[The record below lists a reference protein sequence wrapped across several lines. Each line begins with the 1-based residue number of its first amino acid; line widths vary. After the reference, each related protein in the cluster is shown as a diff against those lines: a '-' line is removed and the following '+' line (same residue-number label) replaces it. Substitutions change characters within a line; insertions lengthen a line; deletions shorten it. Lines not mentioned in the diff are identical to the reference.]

1 MDYIRDFY
9 RVGVGMKIMCVL
21 GTQKEKKHLMQLIT
35 HNVKSAQQKT
45 KMITFFS
52 LYKAWFSWY
61 IKPLMTQKNAG
72 LDPNADKHKTLSLVG
87 VNKQAEVRTPGRQS
101 RKGKVNLA
109 RCRQKQQ
116 KTDTVQSLQYT
127 EWLTRFHLD
136 GLFCVHTLFAA
147 WVLPEM
153 ALLIWSENQRPICLV
168 ALRYSPNSSASLH
181 E

>member
-1 MDYIRDFY
+1 M
-9 RVGVGMKIMCVL
+9 
-21 GTQKEKKHLMQLIT
+21 
-35 HNVKSAQQKT
+35 HNRIQRWSFLN
-45 KMITFFS
+45 ILWSNFFP

-61 IKPLMTQKNAG
+61 VKRASDDSKNAG

-116 KTDTVQSLQYT
+116 KSDTVQYLQYT
-127 EWLTRFHLD
+127 EILLGWIVLCPYFICCLSLTWSDTVIL
-136 GLFCVHTLFAA
+136 V
-147 WVLPEM
+147 
-153 ALLIWSENQRPICLV
+153 LIWSENQHPICLV
-168 ALRYSPNSSASLH
+168 ALRYSLNSSASLH